1 MINRMLKHFE
11 DELASIRHGLE
22 GFRKRF
28 RREAEHINLNDKGRE
43 DPNVTRLIDSFAW
56 VAAKNAME
64 IDTLRTKHIEEFS
77 EIVSPNLFKTLPT
90 VVKAQF
96 QPSADDFNKPVLLDK
111 HVEVELDVL
120 KAGEEN
126 VSIKL
131 SNSLPI
137 TFSPLSVTGFKLEQT
152 PFEHAM
158 PHGLD
163 TKHALYCLRVALKPV
178 SDEVDIQ
185 HALCQAIQLHFS
197 NESIGRNVADIINQA
212 VINVAL
218 CVEGAEQAYDVGEG
232 NFKSLLCDENSL
244 VSPLKSNEIPVY
256 FKLKEYFAIPDKR
269 HFFILRNDKQV
280 PVLPGQTVYLDFY
293 LNELGAGLLDEK
305 NLSVKINKTLFS
317 NLFHQT
323 SEPVRVNYQELS
335 YPIIAD
341 ASQNNIHIYS
351 IDRVYQVSSSG
362 QTEIPPVIGTQTV
375 DFQEQL
381 YWSKITKLAAASHS
395 QTIDAIDEVQHLVLP
410 INNATKAYPNG
421 FTTYAEITCF
431 DADLANKVHVGNRI
445 LVNTEEALAGE
456 FHVGGVTI
464 QPVGTVTDERNYWNM
479 LRLLSFNLSQLLE
492 AEDAKETLKG
502 FLRLFVNSN
511 ATHQELNAIYHVK
524 AEKINAPFQVQ
535 GRMVFVPGLNLT
547 ITLDNSELTA
557 DLSLFSE
564 LLNDFFIAQT
574 PFDRCCQL
582 HVQYTSFNWPIKRF
596 DTELG
601 VRVCS

>member
-11 DELASIRHGLE
+11 DELASIRNGLE
-22 GFRKRF
+22 GFRTRF

-64 IDTLRTKHIEEFS
+64 IDSLRTKHIEEFS
-77 EIVSPNLFKTLPT
+77 DIVSPNLFKTLPT

-120 KAGEEN
+120 KAGQESVN
-126 VSIKL
+126 IKL

-137 TFSPLSVTGFKLEQT
+137 TFSPLLVSGFALEQT

-158 PHGLD
+158 PTQLD
-163 TKHALYCLRVALKPV
+163 TKHALYCLRVALEPV
-178 SDEVDIQ
+178 SDEVDVSQ
-185 HALCQAIQLHFS
+185 ALMQPIQLHFS

-212 VINVAL
+212 VIKVAL
-218 CVEGAEQAYDVGEG
+218 CVEQGEQAHDVGAG
-232 NFKSLLCDENSL
+232 NFKSLLSDEDSL
-244 VSPLKSNEIPVY
+244 ISPIKSNEIPVY

-269 HFFILRNDKQV
+269 HFFILRNDKEIAV
-280 PVLPGQTVYLDFY
+280 SSGQTVFLDLY
-293 LNELGAGLLDEK
+293 LNELGAALLDEK

-335 YPIIAD
+335 YPIFAD
-341 ASQNNIHIYS
+341 ASQSNIHIYS

-362 QTEIPPVIGTQTV
+362 QNEIQPVIGTQTV

-381 YWSKITKLAAASHS
+381 YWSKMTKLAAVGATQS
-395 QTIDAIDEVQHLVLP
+395 IDAIDEVQHLVLP

-421 FTTYAEITCF
+421 FTAYAEITCF
-431 DADLANKVHVGNRI
+431 DAELASKVHVGNRI
-445 LVNTEEALAGE
+445 VVNTEEALAGE
-456 FHVGGVTI
+456 FNVGGVTI
-464 QPVGTVTDERNYWNM
+464 QPIGTVTDERNYWNM

-492 AEDAKETLKG
+492 ADDAKETLKG

-511 ATHQELNAIYHVK
+511 ATHQELNAIYHVQ
-524 AEKINAPFQVQ
+524 ADKINAPFQVQ
-535 GRMVFVPGLNLT
+535 GRMIFVPGLSLT
-547 ITLDNSELTA
+547 IKLDNSELTA
-557 DLSLFSE
+557 DFSLFSE
-564 LLNDFFIAQT
+564 LLNDFFMAQT

-582 HVQYTSFNWPIKRF
+582 HVEYTSFNWPTKVF
-596 DTELG
+596 DAQLG
-601 VRVCS
+601 VRTCS